1 MFAEEQAVEKHSF
14 DTTASKKDKIDI
26 LLKETDTV
34 WMFVLPGTAKEIEG
48 DEDIQRTLQ
57 KRKKGGTT
65 DEPPPKQNIKL
76 DSMGSEDADK
86 MAPPQI
92 PTAQTETPKP
102 ETTEQ
107 SGPLKIGIKKK
118 KPEGAQ
124 EPSYVKHKYDMNHR
138 WSQTIDFP
146 RKKKGTQTDPILCQ
160 ESHAQVTS
168 KDLLL

>member
-1 MFAEEQAVEKHSF
+1 MEAV
-14 DTTASKKDKIDI
+14 SKKDKIDI

-57 KRKKGGTT
+57 KRKKPEAETKT
-65 DEPPPKQNIKL
+65 SMDEPPPPQRNPMTGELKL
-76 DSMGSEDADK
+76 DSIGSSTSVDAEK
-86 MAPPQI
+86 AAEQ
-92 PTAQTETPKP
+92 AQKTTETK
-102 ETTEQ
+102 ESG
-107 SGPLKIGIKKK
+107 SGPDMKLKIGSSKKEK
-118 KPEGAQ
+118 KEESQ